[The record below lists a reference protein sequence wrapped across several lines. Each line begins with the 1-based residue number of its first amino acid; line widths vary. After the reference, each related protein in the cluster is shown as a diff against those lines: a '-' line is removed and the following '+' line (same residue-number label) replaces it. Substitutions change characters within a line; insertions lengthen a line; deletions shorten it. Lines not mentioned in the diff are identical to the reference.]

1 MVFKK
6 GKKFNTEF
14 FLIFYFPLTELKVS
28 PVVSKKISKKAVI
41 RNKIKRRIRSLAYD
55 VLEKGGYAIVA
66 KKDISEYE
74 FAKLKKDFQKIINKI
89 N

>member
-1 MVFKK
+1 M
-6 GKKFNTEF
+6 
-14 FLIFYFPLTELKVS
+14 
-28 PVVSKKISKKAVI
+28 
-41 RNKIKRRIRSLAYD
+41 AYD